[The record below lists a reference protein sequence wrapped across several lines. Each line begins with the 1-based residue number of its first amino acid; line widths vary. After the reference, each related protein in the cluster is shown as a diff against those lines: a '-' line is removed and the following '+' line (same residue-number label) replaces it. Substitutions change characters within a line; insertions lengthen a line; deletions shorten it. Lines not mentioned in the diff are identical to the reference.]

1 MLKDHYRVKDM
12 GLVVTEIERI
22 LVISQKALQMAETAQ
37 FERKQEVVSEILGA
51 LENLMMLNRKK
62 IEEDVM
68 TQAMEYVRNYYHG

>member
-51 LENLMMLNRKK
+51 LENLMMLNRNK
-62 IEEDVM
+62 IEEDV
-68 TQAMEYVRNYYHG
+68 TKQAMAYMRKYYHG